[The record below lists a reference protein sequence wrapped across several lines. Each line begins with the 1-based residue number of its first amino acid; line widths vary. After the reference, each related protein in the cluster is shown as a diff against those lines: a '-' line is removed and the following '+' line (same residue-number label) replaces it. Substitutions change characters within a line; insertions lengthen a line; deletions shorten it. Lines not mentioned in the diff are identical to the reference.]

1 MAEQPTVALC
11 GAAGFAGRAMLSAL
25 LEGGYR
31 VKALDLSEES
41 WTAADAHGRS
51 RQEVPPRPPPSPCH
65 ANTRPVP
72 PTHLPHTTPPAPCT
86 PPRPIMINRL
96 AVDRAASG
104 GRGRRPH
111 AGLR

>member
-51 RQEVPPRPPPSPCH
+51 RQEVRPRPPPSPCH
-65 ANTRPVP
+65 ANPRQFLL
-72 PTHLPHTTPPAPCT
+72 PTCPTPPHPRHAPH
-86 PPRPIMINRL
+86 PGP
-96 AVDRAASG
+96 S
-104 GRGRRPH
+104 
-111 AGLR
+111 

>member
-72 PTHLPHTTPPAPCT
+72 PAQCPCPT
-86 PPRPIMINRL
+86 PPRPIMTIRL

-111 AGLR
+111 AGLW

>member
-41 WTAADAHGRS
+41 WIAADAHGRS
-51 RQEVPPRPPPSPCH
+51 RQEVRPRPPPSPCH
-65 ANTRPVP
+65 ANTRQHPLRSQP
-72 PTHLPHTTPPAPCT
+72 
-86 PPRPIMINRL
+86 PIMGR
-96 AVDRAASG
+96 AAADRAASG
-104 GRGRRPH
+104 GGGRRPH